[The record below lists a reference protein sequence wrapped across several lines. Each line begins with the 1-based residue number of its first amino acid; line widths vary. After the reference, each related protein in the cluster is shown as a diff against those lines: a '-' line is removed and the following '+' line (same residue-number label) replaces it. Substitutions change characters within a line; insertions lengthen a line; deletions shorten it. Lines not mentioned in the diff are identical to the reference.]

1 MTQPASGPSTL
12 SIEMGID
19 MPQPDSVRPGR
30 IVAGVDGS
38 PSSLEA
44 LRWATRQAALTGAQ
58 LEAVTAWH
66 FPAAYGGYPIVADGA
81 WEANAGVILDTA
93 MQEALGEPP
102 PGLTRRVMQ
111 GHPVPVL
118 LTASA
123 GAELLVLG
131 TRGHGGFAGL
141 LLGSVSEHL
150 VAHAPCAVVVVR
162 DRLDLTG

>member
-1 MTQPASGPSTL
+1 MTQPAGVTS
-12 SIEMGID
+12 
-19 MPQPDSVRPGR
+19 GR

-38 PSSLEA
+38 PSSVEA
-44 LRWATRQAALTGAQ
+44 LRWATRQAELTGAQ
-58 LEAVTAWH
+58 LEAVIAWH
-66 FPAAYGGYPIVADGA
+66 FPAAYGGYPVIAAGD
-81 WEANAGVILDTA
+81 WRANADVILETA
-93 MQEALGEPP
+93 IQEALGESPA
-102 PGLTRRVMQ
+102 GLSRRVDH

-118 LTASA
+118 LAAAA

-162 DRLDLTG
+162 GRAT